1 MGLYDGSMTLSALI
15 DPTVKRQ
22 MQNSLWV
29 FDIMLAIP
37 HSLSVECTELKA
49 LGSVDR
55 RTHIFMNN
63 INPASL
69 NNVAITVIK
78 DQ

>member
-49 LGSVDR
+49 LRSVDR

-63 INPASL
+63 INPTSL